1 MIDIEKLRKAKKV
14 KRLTFDEIAEQA
26 GVGVSTVYDLFRGET
41 TAPRVDTLERIETV
55 LGLRGECSDAGS
67 SSVPSLLPLSK
78 DEAELVTLYRTAP
91 EAAKDAIPL
100 TAPKNGK
107 RSPFFHAFSGF
118 RGVFL
123 KVCPQ
128 SAPTIFYQKLSLSS
142 VFPLPR
148 RAEFFCK
155 KVKIFSE
162 KRLTNA
168 FVYGRI
174 YL

>member
-41 TAPRVDTLERIETV
+41 TAPSVDTLERIETV

-67 SSVPSLLPLSK
+67 SSVPSLLPLSR

-91 EAAKDAIPL
+91 VSCSKKKTGFKPVF
-100 TAPKNGK
+100 
-107 RSPFFHAFSGF
+107 SCFFWVS
-118 RGVFL
+118 RGIFESL
-123 KVCPQ
+123 PQICPHYFFIK
-128 SAPTIFYQKLSLSS
+128 TL
-142 VFPLPR
+142 PLPVLPLPH

-174 YL
+174 YS